1 MKIYRKRNFPLEDIR
16 RFVEPGPIVLV
27 SSSWKGE
34 SNIMTMGWHTMM
46 SFEPALIGC
55 YIWPENHS
63 FEMIRRSK
71 QCVIN
76 IPTVE
81 LADTVVAVGN
91 SSGRDLAKFAAFG
104 LTARRAA
111 KVSVPLIAECYAN
124 LECRVADTRMV
135 NKYSF
140 FILKV
145 VKAHAPASPKYPR
158 TLHYRGEGVFM
169 IAGKSVSYRRKF
181 LPENL

>member
-1 MKIYRKRNFPLEDIR
+1 MRYKKQNFPLDEIR

-27 SSSWKGE
+27 SSSWKDE
-34 SNIMTMGWHTMM
+34 SNIMTMGWHMMM

-71 QCVIN
+71 ACVIN
-76 IPTVE
+76 IPTAE
-81 LADTVVAVGN
+81 LVHEVIGVGN
-91 SSGRDLAKFAAFG
+91 SSGRDVDKFAKFG
-104 LTARRAA
+104 LTPVPGK
-111 KVSVPLIAECYAN
+111 KVKAPLIKECYAN

-145 VKAHAPASPKYPR
+145 VEAHAPALPKYPR
-158 TLHYRGEGVFM
+158 TLHYRGGGVFM
-169 IAGKSVSYRRKF
+169 IAGKSISYRRQF
-181 LPENL
+181 LPQNL

>member
-1 MKIYRKRNFPLEDIR
+1 MSYKKRNFPLVEIR

-27 SSSWKGE
+27 SSSWKDE

-63 FEMIRRSK
+63 FAMIRRSK
-71 QCVIN
+71 ACVIN

-81 LADTVVAVGN
+81 LVEEVIGVGN
-91 SSGRDLAKFAAFG
+91 SSGQDVDKFAKFG
-104 LTARRAA
+104 LTALPGK
-111 KVSVPLIAECYAN
+111 KVKAPLIKECYAN

-158 TLHYRGEGVFM
+158 TLHYRGGGVFM
-169 IAGKSVSYRRKF
+169 IGGKSISYRRKF
-181 LPENL
+181 LPQNL